1 VKLTPTKT
9 PRLAFKPMEH
19 PKTAEEQQK
28 YAESLPMPKTP
39 VWVIRQYYA
48 DCPVKGTPRR
58 KLRQPKKVAHKGLTP
73 PDSAKPTQAGP
84 AGITWDWTS
93 AASPAEVAPTP
104 VAADEARKT
113 EGS

>member
-1 VKLTPTKT
+1 MKLTPTKT

-104 VAADEARKT
+104 VAADEARKA

>member
-1 VKLTPTKT
+1 MKFTPTKT

-39 VWVIRQYYA
+39 AWVIREVLA
-48 DCPVKGTPRR
+48 GKAAPRG
-58 KLRQPKKVAHKGLTP
+58 KLRQRKKLQYKWLTP
-73 PDSAKPTQAGP
+73 PEPADPTEAAP
-84 AGITWDWTS
+84 AGITWDWTT
-93 AASPAEVAPTP
+93 AAVPAEVGPTP
-104 VAADEARKT
+104 AAADEAGKP

>member
-1 VKLTPTKT
+1 VKLTPTNT

-39 VWVIRQYYA
+39 AWVIRQYYA

-58 KLRQPKKVAHKGLTP
+58 KLRQPKKVVHKGLTL
-73 PDSAKPTQAGP
+73 PDSAKPTQDGP